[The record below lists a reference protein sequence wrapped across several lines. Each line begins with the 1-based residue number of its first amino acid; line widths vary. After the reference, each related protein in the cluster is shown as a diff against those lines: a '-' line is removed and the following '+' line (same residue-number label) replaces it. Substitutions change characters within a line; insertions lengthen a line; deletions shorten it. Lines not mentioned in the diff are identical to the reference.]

1 MDRAHE
7 TAQAETKVMDAFI
20 AVVGDNPTAAREAL
34 AAASFRDRALILAW
48 AGELD
53 RLTRQAQDDY
63 ERQERSAW
71 RDARDRDVS

>member
-7 TAQAETKVMDAFI
+7 TAQAETTAVDAFI
-20 AVVGDNPTAAREAL
+20 AIVGDNPTAARHVL

-53 RLTRQAQDDY
+53 RLTRQAQADY
-63 ERQERSAW
+63 ETKERSAW
-71 RDARDRDVS
+71 RDARDRDGV